1 MKTRSSGIV
10 GLAAPLQLLSAVLYV
25 VLAMSSQY
33 RDVRQKTCREVK
45 TMLKEVVK
53 LVSVDIWVS
62 HLFCTLI
69 QASKMEA

>member
-10 GLAAPLQLLSAVLYV
+10 GLAAPLQLLSAVMYV

-33 RDVRQKTCREVK
+33 RAVRQKTCREVK

-53 LVSVDIWVS
+53 LGSVDIWVS
-62 HLFCTLI
+62 HLVCTLI